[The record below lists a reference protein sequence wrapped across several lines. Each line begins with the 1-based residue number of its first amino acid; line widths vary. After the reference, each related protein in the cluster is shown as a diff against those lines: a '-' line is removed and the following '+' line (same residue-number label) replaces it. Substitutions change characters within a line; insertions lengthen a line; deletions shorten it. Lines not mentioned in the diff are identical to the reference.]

1 MASLRFH
8 RVSSLP
14 KSCTRGDVYYVE
26 GEGIYVCITSAD
38 SGATDANYQRFSY
51 ANGALADVK
60 GVVSLNDVKG
70 VKVNKATAA
79 DTATNYAVGGGIA
92 NKFTSIEGLINNI
105 GASVNG
111 KKLTITKSD
120 GSMVEFTDTDTHN
133 SHGHTFSANTATS
146 TSDVA
151 TEVEV
156 VSALGNAA
164 ETDGNLSST
173 YDKVKV
179 PTLKVTNDLAS
190 EIAGLKSINATG
202 MQYKGTAE
210 AVPATGKV
218 GDVYR
223 VTVAIEGV
231 GAEVG
236 DFIVCNTATEV
247 ANPSAWDVW
256 QANVNKDA
264 YWDTNVPVDGKIVVA
279 DGDTGKIKT
288 IDFTAASFD
297 TAGAAAAVLGN
308 SGDSADTA
316 TVYGAIAKAA
326 AAQDTANSKWTKA
339 YAQALAAADGS
350 KAGVAT
356 FNSSNF
362 SVSNE
367 GHVDLVWATWSGDN
381 SGGFVPDVPQS
392 GASGGATGN

>member
-8 RVSSLP
+8 RVPSLP
-14 KSCTRGDVYYVE
+14 ASCTQGDVYYVI

-38 SGATDANYQRFSY
+38 SGATESNYQRFSY
-51 ANGALADVK
+51 ANSATTTGR
-60 GVVSLNDVKG
+60 GVVSLNDVKA
-70 VKVNKATAA
+70 VKVNNAVAA
-79 DTATNYAVGGGIA
+79 DNYAVGGGID
-92 NKFTSIEGLINNI
+92 NKFTSIETSINNI

-111 KKLTITKSD
+111 KKLTITNSD

-133 SHGHTFSANTATS
+133 THGHTFSANAATS

-173 YDKVKV
+173 YDRVKV

-210 AVPATGKV
+210 AVPASGKV

-247 ANPSAWDVW
+247 ATPSSWDVW

-264 YWDTNVPVDGKIVVA
+264 YWDTNVPVDGNFVIA
-279 DGDTGKIKT
+279 EGATGKIK
-288 IDFTAASFD
+288 DSGKNASSFD
-297 TAGAAAAVLGN
+297 VAGAAAAVLGN

-316 TVYGAIAKAA
+316 TVYGAIAKA
-326 AAQDTANSKWTKA
+326 DSKWTKA

-367 GHVDLVWATWSGDN
+367 GHVDLVWATWESN
-381 SGGFVPDVPQS
+381 SGGFIPETQGPQLP
-392 GASGGATGN
+392 GGGGAGI